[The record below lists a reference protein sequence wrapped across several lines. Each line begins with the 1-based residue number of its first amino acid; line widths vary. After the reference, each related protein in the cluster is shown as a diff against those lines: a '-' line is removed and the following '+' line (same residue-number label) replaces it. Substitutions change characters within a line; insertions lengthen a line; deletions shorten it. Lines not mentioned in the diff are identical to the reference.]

1 MAILYPQGESKCG
14 TTRKNT
20 QRYFSPKRLISYLLF
35 NCFVFYAL
43 FHKAGKA
50 KHTVKQFLTSLA
62 QCSRWIGS

>member
-43 FHKAGKA
+43 LIRRE
-50 KHTVKQFLTSLA
+50 KQSTQRSSF
-62 QCSRWIGS
+62 

>member
-1 MAILYPQGESKCG
+1 MNMEAILYPQGESKCG

-43 FHKAGKA
+43 
-50 KHTVKQFLTSLA
+50 VIRREKQSTQRSSF
-62 QCSRWIGS
+62 